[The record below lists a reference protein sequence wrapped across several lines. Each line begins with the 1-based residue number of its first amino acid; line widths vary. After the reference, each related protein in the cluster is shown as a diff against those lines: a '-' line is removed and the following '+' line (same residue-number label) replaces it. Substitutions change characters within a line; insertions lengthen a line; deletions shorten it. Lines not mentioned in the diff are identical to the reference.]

1 MSLFIRIVELLI
13 VITVVRTFFRMIVP
27 AKPRSPS
34 APRRART
41 TERFDGKECDISDAD
56 YDEIK

>member
-1 MSLFIRIVELLI
+1 MSLLIRIVELLI

-27 AKPRSPS
+27 AKPLSPS
-34 APRRART
+34 APRRARK